1 MADTGVSDSSNAA
14 KFPTVGLKSLLQN
27 SDLLEILLKPL
38 SKSNDST
45 VLDSTGVNLGGSPA
59 SSATN
64 MSDESTDLLVNSGR
78 LDVLT
83 DLGSFV
89 DADEL
94 KFKTNFEWGK
104 TDDLLESNNTDL
116 VGGM

>member
-1 MADTGVSDSSNAA
+1 MADTGVNDAA

-38 SKSNDST
+38 SKPNDST
-45 VLDSTGVNLGGSPA
+45 VLDSTGGVNLGGSPA

-64 MSDESTDLLVNSGR
+64 MSDESSDLLANSGR

-83 DLGSFV
+83 DLTSFI
-89 DADEL
+89 DTDDL
-94 KFKTNFEWGK
+94 KFKTNFDWGK
-104 TDDLLESNNTDL
+104 TDDLLESNNTGL
-116 VGGM
+116 TGEI